1 MEIKICKRMKST
13 FQGGK
18 IMKVKCLN
26 CGHEFETTEIK
37 EDDLGRYC
45 ICEECGA
52 SFDVDVDEIIEG
64 K

>member
-1 MEIKICKRMKST
+1 MT
-13 FQGGK
+13 
-18 IMKVKCLN
+18 VKCLN

-37 EDDLGRYC
+37 EDDLGLHC

-52 SFDVDVDEIIEG
+52 SFDVDIDEIAEG